1 MEVMNEHFLEQKN
14 DGNDYY
20 ELKKGTKLYRGDDRN
35 IDVNEYKPRFFVKDI
50 EYTKAYGKIIYRFAV
65 KEDLK
70 LLAIDKNIKAFY
82 NNAPEN
88 IKTILKENYGYESGN
103 RLSESARDNEL
114 LDYICSNTEYQ
125 GYAINKMNTLL
136 SHFDPEIT
144 ICEPGEKLTV
154 AVNIS
159 NLSEED
165 SKMAR
170 AEAKLIENEKERKL
184 NRKRKGPQVKQDSS
198 FIPNKFSN
206 NLFGDDDD
214 DEDDDDDKSDFKPK
228 SLLFDGGK
236 RRKTR
241 RNVKPSKKYRK
252 KSGRVNCKRSLSAR
266 NHTRLSARRKT
277 KPKKYRYK
285 QNTKKTRKVG
295 KKYKCIKSKT

>member
-1 MEVMNEHFLEQKN
+1 MNEDFLEQKN

-20 ELKKGTKLYRGDDRN
+20 ELKKDTKLYRGDDRAIN
-35 IDVNEYKPRFFVKDI
+35 VNEYKPRFFVKDI
-50 EYTKAYGKIIYRFAV
+50 EHTEAYGKIIYRFEV

-70 LLAIDKNIKAFY
+70 LLAIDKNIKHFY

-88 IKTILKENYGYESGN
+88 IKTILKENYGYETGN

-154 AVNIS
+154 AVKIS

-165 SKMAR
+165 SKRAQ
-170 AEAKLIENEKERKL
+170 AEAKLIENENQRKL

-198 FIPNKFSN
+198 LIPNKFSN

-214 DEDDDDDKSDFKPK
+214 DDEDKSDFKPK
-228 SLLFDGGK
+228 TLFEGGK
-236 RRKTR
+236 KSKGRSKGRGK
-241 RNVKPSKKYRK
+241 KSKGKKSKGKKYKRSGK
-252 KSGRVNCKRSLSAR
+252 KSKGRG
-266 NHTRLSARRKT
+266 
-277 KPKKYRYK
+277 
-285 QNTKKTRKVG
+285 KKTRK
-295 KKYKCIKSKT
+295 YKSIRK

>member
-1 MEVMNEHFLEQKN
+1 MNEDFLEQKN

-20 ELKKGTKLYRGDDRN
+20 ELKKDTKLYRGDDRAIN
-35 IDVNEYKPRFFVKDI
+35 VNEYKPKFFVKDI
-50 EYTKAYGKIIYRFAV
+50 EHTEAYGKIIYRFEV

-70 LLAIDKNIKAFY
+70 LLAIDKNIKHFY

-88 IKTILKENYGYESGN
+88 IKTILKENYGYETGN

-154 AVNIS
+154 AVKIS

-165 SKMAR
+165 SKRAQ
-170 AEAKLIENEKERKL
+170 AEAKLIENVKEQKL
-184 NRKRKGPQVKQDSS
+184 NRKRKGSQVKQDISL
-198 FIPNKFSN
+198 IPNKFSN
-206 NLFGDDDD
+206 INFGDDDD
-214 DEDDDDDKSDFKPK
+214 DDDDEPKFKPK

-295 KKYKCIKSKT
+295 KKYKCKWIK

>member
-1 MEVMNEHFLEQKN
+1 MEFLEQKN

-20 ELKKGTKLYRGDDRN
+20 ELKKDTKLYRGDDRAIN
-35 IDVNEYKPRFFVKDI
+35 VNEYKPRFFVKDI
-50 EYTKAYGKIIYRFAV
+50 EHTEAYGKIIYRFDV

-70 LLAIDKNIKAFY
+70 LLAIDKNIKHFY

-88 IKTILKENYGYESGN
+88 IKTILKENYGYETGN
-103 RLSESARDNEL
+103 RLSESVRDNEL

-154 AVNIS
+154 AVKIS

-165 SKMAR
+165 SKRAR
-170 AEAKLIENEKERKL
+170 AEAKLIENEKKLNRKERKL
-184 NRKRKGPQVKQDSS
+184 NRKRKGPQVKQEKQDSS

-214 DEDDDDDKSDFKPK
+214 DDDDELDLKPN
-228 SLLFDGGK
+228 SLFDGGK

-295 KKYKCIKSKT
+295 KKYKC

>member
-154 AVNIS
+154 AVKIS

-165 SKMAR
+165 SKRAQ
-170 AEAKLIENEKERKL
+170 AEAKLIKNEKQRKL
-184 NRKRKGPQVKQDSS
+184 KRKGSQVKQYSS
-198 FIPNKFSN
+198 LIPNKFSN

-214 DEDDDDDKSDFKPK
+214 EPKFKPK

-295 KKYKCIKSKT
+295 KKYKC